1 MNSEKRTKKVELKLI
16 NKMIL
21 SIIYLIVITILFV
34 CSYSIFKEK
43 QAILPW
49 EEVENTNEYSYIV
62 ISKMSEKFAYYED
75 TKKEI
80 HFVIEEEETG
90 AWHTYL
96 IAINEDEYNNYK
108 DIIDY
113 TYERTENKPNAKKV
127 YGYPVIINDELKKL
141 AVENIKNFLPA
152 DNEIIITEENF
163 NDYLTNSY
171 LDTTIDQKDNFDTIL
186 FILLL
191 LLSIM
196 IIIFIVTVFSRDTL
210 IEYIDRKLKQKRK
223 SRSLKINNKK

>member
-1 MNSEKRTKKVELKLI
+1 MKEKRKKKIEKKLI
-16 NKMIL
+16 SKMLL

-34 CSYSIFKEK
+34 CSFSLFKQK
-43 QAILPW
+43 QDVVPW
-49 EEVENTNEYSYIV
+49 DEVENTSQYSYIKV
-62 ISKMSEKFAYYED
+62 SKMSEKFAYYED

-96 IAINEDEYNNYK
+96 IAINEGDYDKFKN
-108 DIIDY
+108 IIDY
-113 TYERTENKPNAKKV
+113 TYERTDKKPKAKKV

-141 AVENIKNFLPA
+141 AIENIKNFIPA
-152 DNEIIITEENF
+152 DNEVEITEENF

-171 LDTTIDQKDNFDTIL
+171 LDITIEKQDNFDVIL

-191 LLSIM
+191 LLGAM
-196 IIIFIVTVFSRDTL
+196 IIIFIMTIFSKETV
-210 IEYIDRKLKQKRK
+210 IENVDKKLKQK
-223 SRSLKINNKK
+223 KKKKD